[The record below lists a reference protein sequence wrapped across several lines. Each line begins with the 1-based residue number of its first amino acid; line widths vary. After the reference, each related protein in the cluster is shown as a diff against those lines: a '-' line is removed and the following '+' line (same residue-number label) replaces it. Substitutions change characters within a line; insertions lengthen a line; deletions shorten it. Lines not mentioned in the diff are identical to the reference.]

1 LNQEK
6 AIRTKKYNT
15 LKPKIQQLLTDLEK
29 LPTNSV
35 ERTINDDKMPI
46 LSSEFLQKCEEVES
60 YLEREVEGNRVEA
73 EVLREGIK
81 DLKRR
86 LKEEPDMD
94 SIPDG
99 FKPSILIQVCLYYLL
114 RLILLQVKQLLTK
127 KRCIVIMKVINNR
140 YFCTFPDI
148 ASCRTRSF
156 DPTETGELDEIH
168 Y

>member
-6 AIRTKKYNT
+6 AIRTKKYIT

-29 LPTNSV
+29 LPANSV

-99 FKPSILIQVCLYYLL
+99 FKPSILIQVPMSLL
-114 RLILLQVKQLLTK
+114 RLI
-127 KRCIVIMKVINNR
+127 
-140 YFCTFPDI
+140 F
-148 ASCRTRSF
+148 
-156 DPTETGELDEIH
+156 
-168 Y
+168 